1 MILVAGLFLRHYGV
15 YKNINYIPLSDGE
28 NFTSL
33 IGENGVGKSSILDA
47 LDKFFNHKD
56 SKDWVINKQAQLEG
70 GISTSD
76 KTPFFSPLFLISK
89 SASAELL
96 SEELTTTLEIISN
109 YFWASSK
116 KAVLDDFYNHRDII
130 KSVHDEETY
139 YLISIGKRH
148 NEKDAFFLT
157 FEPEIKKLFDDAKLD
172 FKTESAK
179 LLSWIIDNITYLYIP
194 VETNVNSFT
203 KLEAADM
210 QILMDK
216 NIHTEVSVAIDD
228 KTVKAINKNLDNF
241 IIEIEKNL
249 PEYKY
254 KSTGKRKNLTKLDIV
269 QKTIEAYFS
278 VKILHKKVGSS
289 EVPIQHLS
297 SGEKRR
303 ALVDLA
309 YAYLVHGEE
318 RQKDVIL
325 AIDEPE
331 SSLHVSA
338 CFNQFENL
346 KKIAQNNTQ
355 LIITTH
361 WYGHLPILSSGKS
374 ILISKEGN
382 EILKDSFNLSN
393 YREQIAQE
401 RKELRQNAPPYSVQL
416 KSYND
421 LTQSIIESLQNGY
434 NWIIC
439 EGSSEKVYFEHYFSE
454 EIEKQRLCILPC
466 GGSAE
471 VLRMARYIKTPLQ
484 DKNISITGKVLCL
497 IDTDIEAKTFEQDN
511 SLDNLLVKR
520 LLNINNT
527 IELVDIND
535 IRKIPATEIEDALQ
549 PILYLQTLEY
559 FEDPE
564 VMKVLGES
572 DFIESATNSA
582 DCMDLKISGKVT
594 IKNFFLGQDI
604 KYLFAKKY
612 VELSELDPIG
622 LYPDWVRQIKAE
634 FAEVKPKALKRRK
647 PVTSNP

>member
-47 LDKFFNHKD
+47 LDKYFNHKD

-70 GISTSD
+70 GISTND
-76 KTPFFSPLFLISK
+76 KTPFISPLFLISK
-89 SASAELL
+89 SESTESLNEDLAKS
-96 SEELTTTLEIISN
+96 LEIISN
-109 YFWASSK
+109 YFWSSSK
-116 KAVLDDFYNHRDII
+116 KSILDDFYNHRDII
-130 KSVHDEETY
+130 KTEKNESTH
-139 YLISIGKRH
+139 YLISVGKRH

-157 FEPEIKKLFDDAKLD
+157 FEPELKKIFEDVNLD
-172 FKTESAK
+172 FKLETAK
-179 LLSWIIDNITYLYIP
+179 LLNWIIENITYLYIP

-216 NIHTEVSVAIDD
+216 NIHNEVSVAIDD

-241 IIEIEKNL
+241 LVEIEKNL

-278 VKILHKKVGSS
+278 VKILHRKVGNS

-318 RQKDVIL
+318 RGKDVIL

-374 ILISKEGN
+374 ILISKDGN

-393 YREQIAQE
+393 YREQIVQE
-401 RKELRQNAPPYSVQL
+401 QKTLKQNAPPYSVQL

-439 EGSSEKVYFEHYFSE
+439 EGSSEKIYFEHFFSS

-484 DKNISITGKVLCL
+484 DKNISVTGKVLCL
-497 IDTDIEAKTFEQDN
+497 IDTDIEAKSFEQESTLN
-511 SLDNLLVKR
+511 NLLVKR
-520 LLNINNT
+520 LLNVNNT
-527 IELVDIND
+527 TELVDIND
-535 IRKIPATEIEDALQ
+535 IRKIPATEIEDALD
-549 PILYLQTLEY
+549 PLLFIQTLAD
-559 FEDPE
+559 FDDPE
-564 VMKVLGES
+564 VNKVLQDSTYVEN
-572 DFIESATNSA
+572 ATNSA
-582 DCMDLKISGKVT
+582 DCMDLKTSEKLT
-594 IKNFFLGQDI
+594 IKNFLKGPNI

-612 VELSELDPIG
+612 VEFSDDDLVAP
-622 LYPDWVRQIKAE
+622 YPDWVKQIKDE
-634 FAEVKPKALKRRK
+634 FIESKPKVIKRRK
-647 PVTSNP
+647 PNV

>member
-47 LDKFFNHKD
+47 LDKYFNHKD

-70 GISTSD
+70 GISTND
-76 KTPFFSPLFLISK
+76 KTPFISPLFLISISDSNKHLDENSIK
-89 SASAELL
+89 S
-96 SEELTTTLEIISN
+96 LEAISN
-109 YFWASSK
+109 YLWSSSK
-116 KAVLDDFYNHRDII
+116 KGVLDDFLTHRDTI
-130 KSVHDEETY
+130 KTTEAETTH

-148 NEKDAFFLT
+148 NKKDAFFLT
-157 FEPEIKKLFDDAKLD
+157 FEPELKKIFDDLSLD
-172 FKTESAK
+172 FKLETTK
-179 LLSWIIDNITYLYIP
+179 LLAWIIESITYLYIP

-216 NIHTEVSVAIDD
+216 NIHREVGSSIDER
-228 KTVKAINKNLDNF
+228 TVKEINKNLDNF
-241 IIEIEKNL
+241 ITDIEKNL
-249 PEYKY
+249 PDYKY

-278 VKILHKKVGSS
+278 VKILHRKVGTS

-309 YAYLVHGEE
+309 YAYLVHGDVRE
-318 RQKDVIL
+318 KDVIL

-346 KKIAQNNTQ
+346 KKIAQNKTQ

-374 ILISKEGN
+374 VLISKEGN
-382 EILKDSFNLSN
+382 EIQKDSFNLSN

-401 RKELRQNAPPYSVQL
+401 QKALKQNAPPYSVQL

-439 EGSSEKVYFEHYFSE
+439 EGSSEKIYFEHFFKE

-484 DKNISITGKVLCL
+484 DKNIAITGKVLCL
-497 IDTDIEAKTFEQDN
+497 IDTDIEAKTFEHDN
-511 SLDNLLVKR
+511 NLSNLLVKR
-520 LLNINNT
+520 LLNINST
-527 IELVDIND
+527 IELVEIND
-535 IRKIPATEIEDALQ
+535 IRKIPATEIEDALD
-549 PILYLQTLEY
+549 PRIY
-559 FEDPE
+559 FETLSSFDNPE
-564 VMKVLGES
+564 INRILETS
-572 DFIESATNSA
+572 DFDHAAVNSA
-582 DCMDLKISGKVT
+582 DCMDLKTSEKVI
-594 IKNFFLGQDI
+594 IKDFFDGPNI
-604 KYLFAKKY
+604 KYNFAKKY
-612 VELSELDPIG
+612 VEFSDLDPIG
-622 LYPDWVRQIKAE
+622 FFPSWVGKIKEE
-634 FAEVKPKALKRRK
+634 FIEIKPKLIRRRK
-647 PVTSNP
+647 P

>member
-1 MILVAGLFLRHYGV
+1 MILVAGLFLRHYGI

-47 LDKFFNHKD
+47 LDKYFNHKD

-70 GISTSD
+70 GISTND
-76 KTPFFSPLFLISK
+76 KTPFISPLFLISK
-89 SASAELL
+89 SESANSLND
-96 SEELTTTLEIISN
+96 ELTASLELISN
-109 YFWASSK
+109 YFWSSSK
-116 KAVLDDFYNHRDII
+116 KSVLDDFYNHRDAI
-130 KSVHDEETY
+130 KTSRNQSTH
-139 YLISIGKRH
+139 YLVSIGKRH

-157 FEPEIKKLFDDAKLD
+157 FEPELKKLFEDSNLD
-172 FKTESAK
+172 FKAETAK
-179 LLSWIIDNITYLYIP
+179 LLAWIIENITYLYIP

-216 NIHTEVSVAIDD
+216 NIQNEVSVAIDD

-241 IIEIEKNL
+241 LVEIEKNL

-278 VKILHKKVGSS
+278 VKILHRKVGSS
-289 EVPIQHLS
+289 EIPIQHLS

-318 RQKDVIL
+318 RGRDVIL

-374 ILISKEGN
+374 ILISKDGN

-401 RKELRQNAPPYSVQL
+401 QKTLKQKTPPYSVQL

-439 EGSSEKVYFEHYFSE
+439 EGSSEKVYFEHFFNN

-484 DKNISITGKVLCL
+484 DKNISVTGKILCL
-497 IDTDIEAKTFEQDN
+497 IDTDIEAKSFEQDN
-511 SLDNLLVKR
+511 SLNNLLVKR

-535 IRKIPATEIEDALQ
+535 IRKIPATEIEDALD
-549 PILYLQTLEY
+549 PILFMKALAG
-559 FEDPE
+559 FDDPE
-564 VMKVLGES
+564 VNKVLKGSELIKNS
-572 DFIESATNSA
+572 TSSA
-582 DCMDLKISGKVT
+582 DCMDLKTSEKLIL
-594 IKNFFLGQDI
+594 KNFFKGPDI

-612 VELSELDPIG
+612 VELSEADIIG
-622 LYPDWVRQIKAE
+622 DFPDWVKQIKDE
-634 FAEVKPKALKRRK
+634 FIEPKPKVTKRKR
-647 PVTSNP
+647 SSI